1 MVHFSRQINTNIYK
15 LKFAFVD
22 MSQKPEEAHYLRP
35 EDRIYQV
42 ATDKN
47 QLDWKGFL
55 YDLLNREG
63 LDPWDIDLSV
73 LTRKYLEALKEVS
86 NVDFDIS
93 GKLLTIAVFLLKT
106 KAEVLVERDIRG
118 IQRTIEELEQS
129 DNDIAEGLDSL
140 ESLDVEL
147 EALSKKK
154 REKYELKMRNPLAR
168 KRKVNI
174 FDLIKVLEKTFEQ
187 SNRRRKNFLL
197 KNSKVEYDGPMYE
210 KKSKDL
216 KTIIQELLELIEDEF
231 KARKAHVEFS
241 YLTEGINHK
250 MGILEKFIPL
260 LHLHNQEKV
269 RLEQDGHFDEIKI
282 HKIQKGDKN

>member
-1 MVHFSRQINTNIYK
+1 MSPRQ
-15 LKFAFVD
+15 
-22 MSQKPEEAHYLRP
+22 EESEYIRP

-42 ATDKN
+42 ATNKDE
-47 QLDWKGFL
+47 LDWKGFL

-63 LDPWDIDLSV
+63 LDPWDIDLGL
-73 LTRKYLEALKEVS
+73 LTRKYLEALKEVK

-118 IQRTIEELEQS
+118 IERTIQELEHS
-129 DNDIAEGLDSL
+129 EDDFSEGLDSL
-140 ESLDVEL
+140 EDFDTHL
-147 EALSKKK
+147 EDLRKKK
-154 REKYELKMRNPLAR
+154 REKYELKVRNPLAR

-187 SNRRRKNFLL
+187 SNKRRKNFLL
-197 KNSKVEYDGPMYE
+197 KNSQMGYDGPMYE

-216 KTIIQELLELIEDEF
+216 KTIIEELLGVIEDEF
-231 KARKAHVEFS
+231 KTKKAHINFSHLTKGVE
-241 YLTEGINHK
+241 HK

-260 LHLHNQEKV
+260 LHLHNQSKIK
-269 RLEQDGHFDEIKI
+269 LEQDNHFDEIRI
-282 HKIQKGDKN
+282 HKITGDNK